1 MADPAEWQLQR
12 LEARIDRLE
21 QLVVRGV
28 AALSAVLLL
37 LGVLLDY
44 VSPDA
49 GGAAPG
55 DEDDP
60 DVVVWGNLLTLPFK
74 VFGFRD
80 GDEAAG
86 DAAFAACYLVLLLVT
101 AVALWLLWTIAR
113 REAGPR
119 LGRVANVV
127 GGLLVLGTLGA
138 LTIALGAASENTEG
152 ETGPAIYVFAA
163 GVAVYLVLIATS
175 LRDWW
180 DPARGAV
187 RRGSSLHSTAL

>member
-12 LEARIDRLE
+12 LEARIHRLE
-21 QLVVRGV
+21 QLAVGAV

-44 VSPDA
+44 VSPDE
-49 GGAAPG
+49 GGASPD

-80 GDEAAG
+80 GEQAAG
-86 DAAFAACYLVLLLVT
+86 DAAFAACYLVLLVVT

-113 REAGPR
+113 QGAGPR
-119 LGRVANVV
+119 LGRVVNVV
-127 GGLLVLGTLGA
+127 GGLLVLSALGA
-138 LTIALGAASENTEG
+138 LPIALGAASEGTEG
-152 ETGPAIYVFAA
+152 ETGPAIYLFAA

-187 RRGSSLHSTAL
+187 RRGPALRSTVP